1 MRFPTRAAFQR
12 VVTVA
17 VLLLAYA
24 GCDADRDLHKDTEQ
38 MLITAG
44 FHMEPADTPEK
55 EAQLKTFPPHTLLA
69 QPLQAGGSGT
79 TGYVYADP
87 DECHCVFVGDAKAY
101 QTFARLAA
109 SKPPG
114 SFPLVE

>member
-1 MRFPTRAAFQR
+1 
-12 VVTVA
+12 VVPAA
-17 VLLLAYA
+17 VLLLVYA
-24 GCDADRDLHKDTEQ
+24 GCADRDPHRDTER
-38 MLITAG
+38 MLIAAG

-55 EAQLKTFPPHTLLA
+55 QAQLKTFPPHTLHA
-69 QPLQAGGSGT
+69 QPLQAGGSET

-101 QTFARLAA
+101 QTFARLAV

-114 SFPLVE
+114 SFPLVQ